1 MPDRRTNPRRYFSMP
16 LQQEC
21 TLLNGLSE
29 VKSQIA
35 DISKE
40 GLKALVN
47 ETTPLKNGDK
57 LNIYINSTGHLSRAE
72 VRWTKK
78 IGNFNKTVL
87 GLKLFSRLVC
97 F

>member
-1 MPDRRTNPRRYFSMP
+1 MPERRTNSRRYFNMP

-29 VKSQIA
+29 FKSLIA

-40 GLKALVN
+40 GLKVHLN

-57 LNIYINSTGHLSRAE
+57 LNIYITSTGHLSRAE

-78 IGNFNKTVL
+78 IANFNKTVL
-87 GLKLFSRLVC
+87 GLKLFPKLVC